1 MECGSGVNWRVRMKG
16 SADHFHW
23 ESVRYELE
31 KGSRMHMKHSMDNS
45 GNK

>member
-1 MECGSGVNWRVRMKG
+1 MECGSRIGWTVGMCGSVN
-16 SADHFHW
+16 HFQW
-23 ESVRYELE
+23 ESVGYELE

>member
-31 KGSRMHMKHSMDNS
+31 TGSRMLVMLNVTKC